1 MAQSS
6 LNRRGLKMNKGVL
19 ILDYLETCNFFLDP
33 FIHFNAS
40 FLRIIWP
47 WPYRR
52 RGGGGTYYSLVLYV
66 AVAKQRS
73 CHASAALHRCNRDV
87 RKGPRH
93 RRTTW
98 HCILVLYW

>member
-1 MAQSS
+1 
-6 LNRRGLKMNKGVL
+6 MNKGVL